1 MAGATVCGPWPG
13 LRPPAWAVITIVLG
27 LVVLAR
33 PRGRE
38 ILAWIALAA
47 ALLLSILPAM
57 APVPSQ
63 PALSAE
69 LEAHC
74 RQLLRVAEASARD
87 DSIRRLVSVTGEA
100 VDPIEPFRAL
110 ERHLP
115 PHVPLTLFLA
125 DDQGR
130 IVAWAGEGSAL
141 PEGLRTLGE
150 RSWRLAWSAIR
161 ARLVLREPVLTEGR
175 LAGSVLVVSSAP
187 LGGLEA
193 FGVQSPRGRRIK
205 LGLHP
210 GALSLSPP
218 SLRPLSVP
226 VAMVPVPPSPSFLRW
241 AVWLLAVALCLF
253 DAPEAALAGA
263 AMIGLCLA
271 VGGEIPAVI
280 SGSVML
286 LTTAAASRA
295 ARRACTTIGRFAVL
309 AGALAGVLVL
319 ALEVLPRGFE
329 VLPARVTHPGWGAI
343 LALCAAWL
351 LGSVPR
357 AARWSGGALGK
368 RLLVALVIALLLG
381 ACEAV
386 RLPLLASWERPPEGP
401 TLPRHRPDLADVL
414 PAPPSNCSLDD
425 LATALSLR
433 WDLDQR
439 RVPTEVRILDAKGE
453 EVSVWGSLEIPR
465 QAALPLRNWEV
476 QTEDSKPLTVEL
488 LGGGGPWSR
497 LQDWSPLPGQQ
508 RSPLWW
514 AVFSRS
520 GEVEATLH
528 PEVRGLE
535 PVTAGNLFHRGA
547 GWAMVRVGWRR
558 FPAHVVREGDFLTAR
573 ILLVPAPA
581 VWALRMI
588 LAALWALVGL
598 AVALPPRRWLP
609 PWDTFGGRLRLLV
622 AGGILVPLSLLTL
635 LMQEGLRAD
644 EARQRRATGSA
655 ALSAVQWTLDHL
667 AGGVAVDSSL
677 ARSLAEQTG
686 AEIVLFGDP
695 FPLASSRPDLIQV
708 GLLPSLPLPE
718 AYAHHLLG
726 RTDPV
731 LSTTRGQVLAS
742 ASSTAAGQPVLVAVT
757 TPDPV
762 QAGGLPGVADWLL
775 AGALIAALFSLALT
789 AGIER
794 RLGASLQALIE
805 VARRIQAGQPP
816 ASMVEPQ
823 EQDLAEVVR
832 AVRRMSQEVAR
843 RETRLRQQ
851 EELLRITLA
860 TLEPAVLVLDP
871 TGGILLSNP
880 SAEKLLEDHGQTAL
894 DHVGSLTAEDDPSS
908 ATVAPY
914 PGRDLT
920 WRLGV
925 ASVPLPDGNEG
936 RVAVIEDITE
946 VVRVDRLRQLTQLA
960 RIVAHEVKNPL
971 TPVRLWVQEV
981 EAALR
986 RPGEPLRELVTEAC
1000 REISTQV
1007 DRLQA
1012 TSQAFSNLVA
1022 LERWAAD
1029 ATDLATVANEAAAGF
1044 RILER
1049 REIRLELDL
1058 PTNGQAVVTGD
1069 RQWLRRMALN
1079 LLQNSV
1085 DAVGSGPGWI
1095 RLSIR
1100 TDETHVELSVA
1111 DSGGGVPEERLEEL
1125 FEPHFSTTSGG
1136 SGLGLALVRMVAS
1149 RLGGTVEAKNG
1160 RDGLEVT
1167 VRLPAASD
1175 TMTS

>member
-1 MAGATVCGPWPG
+1 M
-13 LRPPAWAVITIVLG
+13 
-27 LVVLAR
+27 
-33 PRGRE
+33 
-38 ILAWIALAA
+38 
-47 ALLLSILPAM
+47 
-57 APVPSQ
+57 
-63 PALSAE
+63 
-69 LEAHC
+69 
-74 RQLLRVAEASARD
+74 
-87 DSIRRLVSVTGEA
+87 
-100 VDPIEPFRAL
+100 
-110 ERHLP
+110 
-115 PHVPLTLFLA
+115 
-125 DDQGR
+125 
-130 IVAWAGEGSAL
+130 
-141 PEGLRTLGE
+141 
-150 RSWRLAWSAIR
+150 
-161 ARLVLREPVLTEGR
+161 
-175 LAGSVLVVSSAP
+175 
-187 LGGLEA
+187 
-193 FGVQSPRGRRIK
+193 
-205 LGLHP
+205 
-210 GALSLSPP
+210 
-218 SLRPLSVP
+218 
-226 VAMVPVPPSPSFLRW
+226 
-241 AVWLLAVALCLF
+241 WLLVVALCFF
-253 DAPEAALAGA
+253 DAPEAALIGA
-263 AMIGLCLA
+263 TILGLSLT
-271 VGGEIPAVI
+271 VSGGGPTIV
-280 SGSVML
+280 SGSVVL
-286 LTTAAASRA
+286 LAAAAASRT
-295 ARRACTTIGRFAVL
+295 ARRARTTVGRVAALVGGIAVVI
-309 AGALAGVLVL
+309 ALALQ
-319 ALEVLPRGFE
+319 VLPRGFE
-329 VLPARVTHPGWGAI
+329 VLPARVAHPGWGAI
-343 LALCAAWL
+343 LALGAAWL
-351 LGSVPR
+351 LGSIPGM
-357 AARWSGGALGK
+357 ARWSGGTLGK
-368 RLLVALVIALLLG
+368 RLLAALVIALLLG
-381 ACEAV
+381 VCEAV
-386 RLPLLASWERPPEGP
+386 RLPLLASGSPPPEGP
-401 TLPRHRPDLADVL
+401 TLPRHRPELAKLL
-414 PAPPSNCSLDD
+414 PAPPPDCSLND
-425 LATALSLR
+425 LATALSLS
-433 WDLDQR
+433 WGLDQR
-439 RVPTEVRILDAKGE
+439 TVPTEVRVLDPDGHD
-453 EVSVWGSLEIPR
+453 VSVWGSLEIPQ
-465 QAALPLRNWEV
+465 QAARPLRSWQVE
-476 QTEDSKPLTVEL
+476 TGGTTSLTVEL
-488 LGGGGPWSR
+488 LGGIGPWSR
-497 LQDWSPLPGQQ
+497 LEDWSPLPDG
-508 RSPLWW
+508 RRGPLWW
-514 AVFSRS
+514 TVFSRS

-528 PEVRGLE
+528 PEVRGLD
-535 PVTAGNLFHRGA
+535 PTTAGNLFHRGA
-547 GWAMVRVGWRR
+547 GWAMVRAGWRR
-558 FPAHVVREGDFLTAR
+558 FPAHVVREGDLLVAR
-573 ILLVPAPA
+573 ILLLPGPA

-644 EARQRRATGSA
+644 EARQRRATGA
-655 ALSAVQWTLDHL
+655 TALSAVQWTLDHL

-686 AEIVLFGDP
+686 AEIVLFGNP

-731 LSTTRGQVLAS
+731 LSTTRGQVFAS
-742 ASSTAAGQPVLVAVT
+742 ASSMAAGQPILVAVT
-757 TPDPV
+757 TTDPV
-762 QAGGLPGVADWLL
+762 RAGGLPGVADWLL
-775 AGALIAALFSLALT
+775 AGALTAALFALALT

-794 RLGASLQALIE
+794 RLGASLQALID

-816 ASMVEPQ
+816 GTMIEPR

-832 AVRRMSQEVAR
+832 AVHRMSQEVAR

-871 TGGILLSNP
+871 TGRIRLSNP
-880 SAEKLLEDHGQTAL
+880 SAEKLLEDHGQAVL
-894 DHVGSLTAEDDPSS
+894 DHVTSLTAQDGPSS

-925 ASVPLPDGNEG
+925 ASVPLPDGDDG

-986 RPGEPLRELVTEAC
+986 RQDEPLRELVTEAC
-1000 REISTQV
+1000 REITAQV

-1029 ATDLATVANEAAAGF
+1029 ATDLATVVTEAVSGF

-1049 REIRLELDL
+1049 QEIRLELDL
-1058 PTNGQAVVTGD
+1058 PAGGQAVVTGD
-1069 RQWLRRMALN
+1069 RQWLRRMVLN
-1079 LLQNSV
+1079 LLQNSI

-1100 TDETHVELSVA
+1100 TDEAGVELAVA
-1111 DSGGGVPEERLEEL
+1111 DSGGGVPEDRLEEL

-1136 SGLGLALVRMVAS
+1136 SGLGLALVRMVSS

-1175 TMTS
+1175 TMIS